1 MGLEKARLSGR
12 ECSRR
17 RPAGDRC
24 SLCRTGEDGN
34 VNMVGM
40 LSRHPTGGRAQPG
53 GSYDFRREIDTC
65 GSDGGTSPVV
75 D

>member
-1 MGLEKARLSGR
+1 
-12 ECSRR
+12 
-17 RPAGDRC
+17 
-24 SLCRTGEDGN
+24 
-34 VNMVGM
+34 MVGM